1 MALDKGVIS
10 VNIGVVLRPAVN
22 TNFVVVESGIM
33 DQPVPSVPSCW
44 DVTPIVF
51 VQVLAKHCRFVF

>member
-1 MALDKGVIS
+1 VALNKGIIS

-22 TNFVVVESGIM
+22 TNFVVVESGIVNE
-33 DQPVPSVPSCW
+33 PVPSVPSCW

-51 VQVLAKHCRFVF
+51 VQVLAEHCRFIL